1 MVALTP
7 KGVRYQD
14 VPRITIGKRRVAEG
28 VDPYK
33 GNGGTKA
40 PPYKGK
46 RRANAVRPYEPW
58 RYSP

>member
-1 MVALTP
+1 MQIVGDGAF
-7 KGVRYQD
+7 D